1 VTRDQPDSDR
11 LPRPASTEDLTPA
24 SSRAVDAD
32 RPTMVLKT
40 PTAPP
45 EPRRGSSADQ
55 TQRLD
60 AGTGDVPLIDR
71 AGDALARQPRD
82 LLLRFR
88 RLEEHQR
95 GALAAV
101 AALAAF
107 LILVAIL
114 R

>member
-1 VTRDQPDSDR
+1 VTSDQPN
-11 LPRPASTEDLTPA
+11 
-24 SSRAVDAD
+24 AD

-45 EPRRGSSADQ
+45 EPRSGSADQ

-60 AGTGDVPLIDR
+60 AGTDEIPLIDR

-101 AALAAF
+101 AALVAF
-107 LILVAIL
+107 LILVALL